1 MGTDQSSTMTL
12 YLSRH
17 TGLDRSC
24 RVKFNLRIG
33 DGEEAVESGMRDE
46 VSDSDG
52 RSYGWLPRVKLSELV
67 SKGSLRLI
75 ADLHSVNA
83 VRTYVGIGYVGRVAM
98 KQMHLVIKC

>member
-1 MGTDQSSTMTL
+1 MLAPLIVLGSSDGSESLSTMTL

-24 RVKFNLRIG
+24 RVKFNLKIG
-33 DGEEAVESGMRDE
+33 DGEAGAVESGMRDE

-67 SKGSLRLI
+67 SKGALKLV
-75 ADLHSVNA
+75 AELHSVNA
-83 VRTYVGIGYVGRVAM
+83 VIIY
-98 KQMHLVIKC
+98 

>member
-1 MGTDQSSTMTL
+1 MTL

-33 DGEEAVESGMRDE
+33 DGEEIVESGMRDE

-52 RSYGWLPRVKLSELV
+52 RSYGWLPRVKMSELV
-67 SKGSLRLI
+67 SKGCLKLV
-75 ADLHSVNA
+75 AELHSVNA
-83 VRTYVGIGYVGRVAM
+83 VSYRYR
-98 KQMHLVIKC
+98 